1 MTKEIHIKTDDS
13 NTCISNNYWSLLL
26 FSLVSDQVVAP
37 IFKSKI
43 ENNKRI

>member
-1 MTKEIHIKTDDS
+1 MTKEIHKRTDDS
-13 NTCISNNYWSLLL
+13 NTYISNNYWSLLL
-26 FSLVSDQVVAP
+26 FSWVSDQFVAP